1 MFVPRT
7 GSTFVHPRRG
17 REHSLDLEDSL
28 SRFCTQPGLFPQV
41 RVDRSPQDC
50 ENECFI
56 GIFPQDSTSATH
68 IARIPALNP
77 NRATG
82 TFDVL
87 IETVIGCQPGQ
98 PPTTLRMPAA
108 VTYTATSDCDGDGE
122 VEIEEL
128 MLGVRIAIGDRPSSD
143 CLAQDL
149 DSDGVVLIHELIAAV
164 RAALEGS
171 GT

>member
-1 MFVPRT
+1 M
-7 GSTFVHPRRG
+7 
-17 REHSLDLEDSL
+17 HSLDLEDSA

-41 RVDRSPQDC
+41 RLDLSPQDC

-56 GIFPQDSTSATH
+56 GIFPQDSTSAIH
-68 IARIPALNP
+68 IARIPALNAS
-77 NRATG
+77 RAIG

-87 IETVIGCQPGQ
+87 IETVIGCQAGE

-108 VTYTATSDCDGDGE
+108 VSFTANGDCDGDDE

-128 MLGVRIAIGDRPSSD
+128 MLGVGIAISDRPSSD
-143 CLAQDL
+143 CLAMDL
-149 DSDGVVLIHELIAAV
+149 DSDGTVLIHELIAAV
-164 RAALEGS
+164 RAALDGG